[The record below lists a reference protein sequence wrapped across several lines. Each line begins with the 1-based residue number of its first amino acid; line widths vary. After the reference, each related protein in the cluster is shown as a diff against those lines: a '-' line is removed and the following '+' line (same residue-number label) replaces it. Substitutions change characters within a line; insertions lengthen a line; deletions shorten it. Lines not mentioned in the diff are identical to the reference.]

1 MLNGSVVLVGVVTG
15 QWKGHE
21 WTWSAL
27 LSQGYRKDIHPAFP
41 FVLASLRN
49 LVRRCGFG
57 LRQDSGLPRS
67 PGLVTLK
74 APCVLSFIKAE
85 LRGLSWLHLG
95 TFPPTLLTLGIL
107 RKMSH

>member
-1 MLNGSVVLVGVVTG
+1 MLNGSVLLVGVVTG
-15 QWKGHE
+15 QWKGRE

-27 LSQGYRKDIHPAFP
+27 LSQGYRKDLHPAFS

-67 PGLVTLK
+67 PGLETLK
-74 APCVLSFIKAE
+74 PPRVLSV
-85 LRGLSWLHLG
+85 H
-95 TFPPTLLTLGIL
+95 
-107 RKMSH
+107 